1 VYINVCIYMYLYRF
15 DLKGSLAAIGKWVDD
30 MDSEDEE
37 EEVDK
42 DKDNVGFI
50 YLYLYLNVSIHKY
63 ICLHK
68 SCFCKCKC
76 IYMIW
81 ILRTMTKREG
91 RKKIQG

>member
-1 VYINVCIYMYLYRF
+1 MFTYIYTHIYRF

-30 MDSEDEE
+30 MDSEDDEE
-37 EEVDK
+37 DEDEK

-68 SCFCKCKC
+68 SCFCNC
-76 IYMIW
+76 ICTYMIW
-81 ILRTMTKREG
+81 IPRAMKRKG
-91 RKKIQG
+91 RRIKIQR